1 MSKAITPLV
10 SIVVPVYNS
19 GKFIAETIKSVQDQ
33 TYTNWEL
40 LLVNDVSTD
49 KSVEIINELQKKDKR
64 IKLFNNRVNSGA
76 GPSRNRGIKEAK
88 GQYLAFLDADDL
100 WLKTKLAKQVK
111 FMQKN
116 DCAFSFTG
124 YEFADAF
131 GKPNGKKVRV
141 PKTITYK
148 QALKNTII
156 FTSTVMFDI
165 SKLKKSQT
173 QMPNVRRGQD
183 TACWWSVLKII
194 PYANGLNEVLS
205 YYRRT
210 PETLSAN
217 KYKALKRTWYLYRNV
232 ENLSLIYASSVFAIY
247 FYNALSR
254 RI

>member
-1 MSKAITPLV
+1 MNKANAPLV

-19 GKFIAETIKSVQDQ
+19 EKFIAETIKSVQDQ
-33 TYTNWEL
+33 TYANWEL

-49 KSVEIINELQKKDKR
+49 KSVEIIKELQKKDKR

-124 YEFADAF
+124 YEFADAS

-141 PKTITYK
+141 PKTINYK

-165 SKLKKSQT
+165 SKLKKSQI
-173 QMPNVRRGQD
+173 QMPDVRRGQD
-183 TACWWSVLKII
+183 TACWWSVLKLI
-194 PYANGLNEVLS
+194 PSAYGLNEDLS

-232 ENLSLIYASSVFAIY
+232 EQINFTKS
-247 FYNALSR
+247 FYNFTFYSLNAFMR